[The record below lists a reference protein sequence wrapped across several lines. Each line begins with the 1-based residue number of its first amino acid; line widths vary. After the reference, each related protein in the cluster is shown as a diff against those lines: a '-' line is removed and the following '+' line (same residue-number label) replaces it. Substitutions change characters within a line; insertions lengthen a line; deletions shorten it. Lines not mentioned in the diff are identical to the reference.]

1 MILWKKKSNIRAQV
15 SQYFAVNL
23 NLYVYFLSLISLYD
37 IVVKK
42 LHLLMTKPNKRQK
55 LPLNTSSELDGWTD
69 GQTDGQMEG
78 QK

>member
-1 MILWKKKSNIRAQV
+1 MSRC
-15 SQYFAVNL
+15 FAVNL
-23 NLYVYFLSLISLYD
+23 NLYVYFLSLISLYHD

-42 LHLLMTKPNKRQK
+42 LNLLMAKPNKTQK

-69 GQTDGQMEG
+69 GQTDGQMDG

>member
-1 MILWKKKSNIRAQV
+1 M

-23 NLYVYFLSLISLYD
+23 NLYVYFLSLISLYHD
-37 IVVKK
+37 IVEKK
-42 LHLLMTKPNKRQK
+42 INLLMAKPNKTQK

>member
-1 MILWKKKSNIRAQV
+1 M

-23 NLYVYFLSLISLYD
+23 NLYVYFLSLISLYATYCGE
-37 IVVKK
+37 K

-69 GQTDGQMEG
+69 KQTDGQMDG

>member
-1 MILWKKKSNIRAQV
+1 M

-23 NLYVYFLSLISLYD
+23 YLYVYFLSLISLYHD

-42 LHLLMTKPNKRQK
+42 LNLLKTKPNKTQK

-69 GQTDGQMEG
+69 GQTDGQMDG

>member
-1 MILWKKKSNIRAQV
+1 M
-15 SQYFAVNL
+15 YH
-23 NLYVYFLSLISLYD
+23 D

-42 LHLLMTKPNKRQK
+42 LNLLMAKPNKTQK
-55 LPLNTSSELDGWTD
+55 LPLKTSSELDGWTD

>member
-1 MILWKKKSNIRAQV
+1 M

-23 NLYVYFLSLISLYD
+23 NLYVYFLSLISLYHD

-42 LHLLMTKPNKRQK
+42 LNLLMTKPNKRQK

-69 GQTDGQMEG
+69 GQIDGE
-78 QK
+78 K